1 MAELLLELLS
11 EEIPARMQARAAA
24 DLRDLV
30 SKGLGEAG
38 LKFAGADAFATP
50 RRLALVVRGLPECQP
65 DQTVERKGPRADAPA
80 GAIDGFLR
88 STGLKREHLEERDMG
103 KAGRVLFAV
112 QHVAGK
118 AVSRVLAEVLPEAI
132 HALPWPKSMKW
143 SNYVFRWVRP
153 LHSIIALLD
162 GEIIEFEID
171 LVGSAALDRARKM
184 GLVSSEA
191 DPLSV
196 AAEAGNKGLHQEM
209 QAGGT
214 TRGHRFHSTDA
225 ITVSGFD
232 DYVAKLRKTHVIL
245 DAAERKKIITQ
256 EGGVLAARENLTVR
270 KDDGL
275 VDEVAGLVEWPVP
288 LIGSIDTAFMDL
300 PPEVLT
306 TTMRT
311 HQRYFALEKRDG
323 TLAPRFLVIANT
335 EARDGGKAITQGNE
349 RVLRARLSDAKF
361 FWDLDRKTPLADRL
375 PALKEITFQA
385 KLGTLDQRVTRIEN
399 LAAALCD
406 LAKLKADQTH
416 VRLAARLAKA
426 DLKSGVVGELP
437 ELQGTMGRYY
447 ALHDGHPK
455 DVADAI
461 AEHYSPKGP
470 EDRCP
475 SAPVSVA
482 VALAEKIDTLVGFW
496 AIDEKPTGSKDPF
509 ALRRAALGVIRLIV
523 ENKLRLPLAQA
534 FDAAIGTFDPNV
546 RSRWKPEMRADL
558 LTFFAERLKVHLKER
573 GVRHDLVA
581 AVFALTGEDD
591 LVRLLARVD
600 ALQAFLAS
608 EDGAD
613 LLVAYRRAANIVR
626 IEEKKDS
633 AAHRG
638 AIDAKALKAS
648 EEESLARALDDAH
661 KAIAVALPKEDF
673 GAAMGALAR
682 LRKSVDAFFDNV
694 TVNADDAALRANRL
708 RLLAGITGALEQ
720 VADFSKIEG

>member
-38 LKFAGADAFATP
+38 LTFDGAEAFATP
-50 RRLALVVRGLPECQP
+50 RRLALVVRGLPERQP
-65 DQTVERKGPRADAPA
+65 DQTAERKGPRADAPA

-88 STGLKREHLEERDMG
+88 STGLKREQLEERDMG
-103 KAGRVLFAV
+103 KAGKVLFAV
-112 QHVAGK
+112 QHVPGRA
-118 AVSRVLAEVLPEAI
+118 AADVVADVVTAAI
-132 HALPWPKSMKW
+132 GALPWPKSMRW
-143 SNYVFRWVRP
+143 AGNSMRWVRP
-153 LHSIIALLD
+153 LHGIVAVLD
-162 GEIIEFEID
+162 GKVIPLRMKLGD
-171 LVGSAALDRARKM
+171 GDAGLTASA
-184 GLVSSEA
+184 
-191 DPLSV
+191 
-196 AAEAGNKGLHQEM
+196 
-209 QAGGT
+209 T

-232 DYVAKLRKTHVIL
+232 DYVAKLRKAHVVL
-245 DAAERKKIITQ
+245 DAAERKKVITQ
-256 EGGVLAARENLTVR
+256 EGGVLAGRENLTVR

-311 HQRYFALEKRDG
+311 HQRYFALKRRDG

-335 EARDGGKAITQGNE
+335 VARDGGKAITQGNE

-385 KLGTLDQRVTRIEN
+385 KLGTLDWRVTRIEN

-426 DLKSGVVGELP
+426 DLKSGVVGEFP

-496 AIDEKPTGSKDPF
+496 IIEERPTGSKDPF

-523 ENKLRLPLAQA
+523 ENQLRLPLRQGFRASYDEYRKQGIEA
-534 FDAAIGTFDPNV
+534 ADERKKRFVAALPTGHSVDDTLRATADAWYFPDLFD
-546 RSRWKPEMRADL
+546 
-558 LTFFAERLKVHLKER
+558 FFADRLKVQQRER
-573 GVRHDLVA
+573 GVRNDLIE
-581 AVFALTGEDD
+581 AVFSQIGLEDIV
-591 LVRLLARVD
+591 LLLARVD

-633 AAHRG
+633 ASHRG

-648 EEESLARALDDAH
+648 EEEALARALDDAH

-682 LRKSVDAFFDNV
+682 LRKPVDAFFDNV